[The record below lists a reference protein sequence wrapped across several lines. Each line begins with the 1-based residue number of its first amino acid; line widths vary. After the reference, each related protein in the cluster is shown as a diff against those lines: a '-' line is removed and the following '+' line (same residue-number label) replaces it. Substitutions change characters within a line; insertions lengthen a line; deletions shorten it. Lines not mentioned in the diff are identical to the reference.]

1 MGAMTTPDYPIGRL
15 VAGNEDAVDAAHER
29 FLDQPVDLE
38 LLDES
43 GSYPF
48 SGRRTTL
55 RGVASCSGPGTFRG
69 SERSTLTFG
78 PSSEPGWWID
88 RADLPD
94 QFPIGVSVRNV
105 WTTARNIVLRSGNPH
120 NYLRMVEHIV
130 AFRLGLGLDD
140 ATVSIGSG
148 DPPLFDRGNY
158 DIYEAILR
166 AGIVEKDEPAKFV
179 TVAEPLTFGGS
190 RGDFLTFLPAK
201 PGQKGLRV
209 DCAVD
214 FKSAI
219 GRQRIVYDLSPEVFR
234 QGCQART
241 NAPYS
246 LYLYTRTLGKLF
258 ADTRNLGYTK
268 RNILIHG
275 RRRYLN
281 EPGLMHDGRSLEA
294 VWHRSTLDLLAA
306 VSLLDGGRFAGTIVS
321 YRAGHTQDVA
331 MCAALQ
337 LHKHLVPLP

>member
-1 MGAMTTPDYPIGRL
+1 M
-15 VAGNEDAVDAAHER
+15 
-29 FLDQPVDLE
+29 
-38 LLDES
+38 
-43 GSYPF
+43 
-48 SGRRTTL
+48 
-55 RGVASCSGPGTFRG
+55 
-69 SERSTLTFG
+69 
-78 PSSEPGWWID
+78 
-88 RADLPD
+88 
-94 QFPIGVSVRNV
+94 
-105 WTTARNIVLRSGNPH
+105 
-120 NYLRMVEHIV
+120 
-130 AFRLGLGLDD
+130 
-140 ATVSIGSG
+140 
-148 DPPLFDRGNY
+148 
-158 DIYEAILR
+158 
-166 AGIVEKDEPAKFV
+166 EKDEPAKFV
-179 TVAEPLTFGGS
+179 TVAEPLTFGGA
-190 RGDFLTFLPAK
+190 RGDFLTFLPAR
-201 PGQKGLRV
+201 PGQRGLRV

-281 EPGLMHDGRSLEA
+281 EPGLLHDGRSLEA

-331 MCAALQ
+331 MCAALE
-337 LHKHLVPLP
+337 LHKHLIPLP